1 MAEPHSPIL
10 STRATQRDLK
20 RQYRE
25 AMRPQNNTRMG
36 VYSIRHIAGGRL
48 YLSASL
54 NLDAAMNRDRFQ
66 LKMNGHPSVELQA
79 AWKQA
84 GEAAFAFAVL
94 DRLKPRED
102 APDFDYRPELEALL
116 ALWRAELTQAGVSF
130 YALAPHVKHSLR

>member
-1 MAEPHSPIL
+1 MAEPHSPIP
-10 STRATQRDLK
+10 SIAAVRRELK

-25 AMRPQNNTRMG
+25 TLRPMG
-36 VYSIRHIAGGRL
+36 VYSIRHLAGGRL

-79 AWKQA
+79 AWQQA
-84 GEAAFAFAVL
+84 GEAGFASAVL

-102 APDFDYRPELEALL
+102 APDHDYRPELEALL
-116 ALWRAELTQAGVSF
+116 ALWRAELDQAGVSF